1 MNSKRKF
8 FYIFCFI
15 VFDIFLLIAFLV
27 VRDATSYDRL
37 ANEILVLKTLDI
49 RKDRYNTKIK
59 SSGDY
64 ALVEKV
70 IKEYMDDCAVDIQK
84 ISSMVNDKKLKSI
97 LSYDNYMSDGP
108 DFKDSLKYLNSQSD
122 EFNKLVDELSK
133 KLEDDYIKKFISK
146 KIDDDYYISLC
157 EELIF
162 DDDFVKSRNS
172 IKSLLIEEKDNMN
185 NIYDV
190 SLNVLSYLSLC
201 QDDWKLED
209 GEIKFKTQ
217 EKYSYYTS
225 LVDKL
230 KKTE

>member
-1 MNSKRKF
+1 MNSFKF
-8 FYIFCFI
+8 I
-15 VFDIFLLIAFLV
+15 
-27 VRDATSYDRL
+27 
-37 ANEILVLKTLDI
+37 
-49 RKDRYNTKIK
+49 DRYNTKIK

-70 IKEYMDDCAVDIQK
+70 IKEYMDDCAVDVQK
-84 ISSMVNDKKLKSI
+84 MSNMVNDKKLKSI

-122 EFNKLVDELSK
+122 EFNKLVDGLSN
-133 KLEDDYIKKFISK
+133 KLEDNYIKKYIRK
-146 KIDDDYYISLC
+146 KINDDYYISLC

-162 DDDFVKSRNS
+162 DDDLVKSRNS
-172 IKSLLIEEKDNMN
+172 TKLLLLQEKDKMN
-185 NIYDV
+185 NIYEV
-190 SLNVLSYLSLC
+190 STNVLSYLSVC
-201 QDDWKLED
+201 SDDWKLED

-217 EKYSYYTS
+217 DMYSYYNS